1 MKSII
6 LEDNNQN
13 DKASIKTTH
22 LIRISSIENRETN
35 NNIYLGKKRIAFE
48 NSKNKIIKKK
58 KLLSISKPIRYF
70 IKNSNINNNENNNE
84 KCIICLQNISFEN
97 NHFLHCGH
105 NFHCNCINHLI
116 NNGNTNCPFCR
127 KNIYC
132 PNNFSEEHLLNLEEN
147 DNNDNNN
154 DNNNRINRII
164 DRRNYSLILL
174 IIEKILPHIIVI
186 AGLYY
191 IFIVNFKYSKYFI
204 AIHFIFRFL
213 YYMSSRFSENSRS
226 L

>member
-13 DKASIKTTH
+13 DKVTIKSTR

-84 KCIICLQNISFEN
+84 KCIICL
-97 NHFLHCGH
+97 
-105 NFHCNCINHLI
+105 
-116 NNGNTNCPFCR
+116 
-127 KNIYC
+127 
-132 PNNFSEEHLLNLEEN
+132 
-147 DNNDNNN
+147 
-154 DNNNRINRII
+154 
-164 DRRNYSLILL
+164 
-174 IIEKILPHIIVI
+174 
-186 AGLYY
+186 
-191 IFIVNFKYSKYFI
+191 
-204 AIHFIFRFL
+204 
-213 YYMSSRFSENSRS
+213 
-226 L
+226 